1 MPVKRTWLTDLR
13 KSHGMT
19 LEQVSRELRVSLRN
33 VARWERGESEPRI
46 HHRLALARLLGVE
59 VLHRFA
65 EDTLAAFDADARQA
79 S

>member
-1 MPVKRTWLTDLR
+1 MKRTWLTDLR

-33 VARWERGESEPRI
+33 VARWERGESEPRP
-46 HHRLALARLLGVE
+46 HHRRALARLLGVE
-59 VLHRFA
+59 VLHHFA
-65 EDTLAAFDADARQA
+65 EDSLAAFEAEAEQA